1 MVKTLVK
8 MLLSAALGLAAFGLM
23 LFLPA
28 GTFHYWQAWVF
39 FAVFTLSTWI
49 PSVYLLR
56 TNPAALERRMRVG
69 PIVEARLLQRII
81 ISVALSSLVAM
92 ILLSA
97 LDHRFGWSSVPT
109 TVCLAGDILLAL
121 GLGLSMLVVIQNG
134 YAAANVTVE
143 SDQSVVS
150 TGLYGLVRHP
160 MYTGNVIMMV
170 GVPLA
175 LGSYWG
181 LVFVIPGLVVLA
193 LRIRD
198 EEQLLSQELSGYGE
212 YLQRVHYRLVPYV
225 W

>member
-1 MVKTLVK
+1 MKTIGKGLV
-8 MLLSAALGLAAFGLM
+8 SAALGLAAFGLM

-39 FAVFTLSTWI
+39 LAVFALSTWI
-49 PSVYLLR
+49 PSVYLMR
-56 TNPAALERRMRVG
+56 TNPAALERRMRAG
-69 PIVEARLLQRII
+69 PLAETRTLQRIVI
-81 ISVALSSLVAM
+81 TVVFICFPAM
-92 ILLSA
+92 FVVSA

-109 TVCLAGDILLAL
+109 TATLVGDILVAV
-121 GLGLSMLVVIQNG
+121 GLGVAMVVVIQNG

-143 SDQSVVS
+143 SGQTVVS

-160 MYTGNVIMMV
+160 MYTGNVILMV
-170 GVPLA
+170 GIPLA

-198 EEQLLSQELSGYGE
+198 EETLLEQELDGYRQ
-212 YLQRVHYRLVPYV
+212 YTQHVHYRLVPYI